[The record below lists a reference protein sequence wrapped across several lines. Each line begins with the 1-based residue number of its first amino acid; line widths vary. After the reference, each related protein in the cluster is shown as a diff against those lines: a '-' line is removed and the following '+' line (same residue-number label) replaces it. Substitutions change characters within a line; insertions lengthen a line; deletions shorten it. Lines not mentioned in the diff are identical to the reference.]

1 MKYCLLTATSSE
13 TTARSDGVG
22 GDCRNDRYSLLVSI
36 KINSLLHLNCA
47 VTS

>member
-1 MKYCLLTATSSE
+1 MKYCLLTATSE
-13 TTARSDGVG
+13 TAARSGGVG
-22 GDCRNDRYSLLVSI
+22 GDYRNDRYSLLVSI